1 MMFGNG
7 YFGGGFNGIGNCL
20 GFGGGYMHGGFF
32 FVGFLLLL
40 TAAILGAVLI
50 FRRSR
55 GGQADKAVME
65 ALKMRLVSGEITEEE
80 FLSKKNALK

>member
-7 YFGGGFNGIGNCL
+7 YFGGGFHGIGNCL

-40 TAAILGAVLI
+40 IAAVLGAAML

-55 GGQADKAVME
+55 SNHADSVVLE
-65 ALKMRLVSGEITEEE
+65 TLKMRFVSGEISEEE

>member
-7 YFGGGFNGIGNCL
+7 YFGGGFHGIGNCL

-50 FRRSR
+50 FRKSR
-55 GGQADKAVME
+55 VSQADNAVME

-80 FLSKKNALK
+80 FISKKNALK